1 MTPYTLLKSL
11 HVSCVALSLALFLL
25 RGGMALRS
33 EQPPVPPRWLRLL
46 PHIVDTALLLSALA
60 LAVTIRQYPFVNGW
74 LTAKFFGLIAYIILG
89 SLALKRARTRRER
102 FVALMAAVLVFAYI
116 IGVAVCHD
124 PRSWMRP

>member
-33 EQPPVPPRWLRLL
+33 EQPPVPPRWLRVL

-60 LAVTIRQYPFVNGW
+60 LAVIIRQYPFVNGW
-74 LTAKFFGLIAYIILG
+74 LTAKFAAPDASLIGKHAGGVLVWALSIPDAYRSARLDQQ
-89 SLALKRARTRRER
+89 RAR
-102 FVALMAAVLVFAYI
+102 VAGA
-116 IGVAVCHD
+116 G
-124 PRSWMRP
+124 R